1 MAEQSNWRRI
11 KRAFTFARPHRL
23 YLLFVVMLTLM
34 TAAMT
39 SVEPMIMKMIVD
51 GLTASDMSSL
61 LWGVII
67 LISLGLVKELATMGS
82 NFLSWRTR
90 LDIHYSLLDAAV
102 ERIHRM
108 PAHYHRNEGVGA
120 IMNRLDR
127 SIQGLINAV
136 SEISFNVLPA
146 VAYLT
151 MAIFLMIR
159 MDWRLTLVVAA
170 FTPLPAII
178 ASFAAPNQ
186 ISRERKLFDNWAKI
200 YSRFNEVLSGIV
212 TVRSFAMENAEKS
225 RFLKDVYNTNQIVVK
240 GIGFDSGVG
249 ALQNL
254 IILLARVAAVGF
266 GGYLVIKGDI
276 TVGTLVAFMGYVGGL
291 FGPVQGLTGIYR
303 ILRTASV
310 SLDQVFSFLDAPTHI
325 KDAPD
330 AVEVN
335 KLNGFVRFEDVSFS
349 YKSSS
354 DAKPLLESISFE
366 SKPGEMTA
374 IVGPSGAG
382 KTTLMAMLQ
391 RFYDPVKGRVTID
404 GVDLKSMKQDELR
417 RHIGV
422 VLQDALLFNETIR
435 DNIAYGRPDA
445 TLLEIQEAA
454 KAANAHDFILRM
466 ENGYDTYAGE
476 GGKRL
481 SAGERQRIAI
491 ARAILKDPPILIF
504 DEATSALDA
513 ESEALVQEAVETLIR
528 NRTTFFIAHRLSTV
542 VNADRIMVLRNG
554 NIVESGSHKDL
565 LDKKGY
571 YSSLVNRQTRGLLD
585 ISAHKEKS
593 QGQRAA

>member
-1 MAEQSNWRRI
+1 M
-11 KRAFTFARPHRL
+11 KRAFAFARPHRL
-23 YLLFVVMLTLM
+23 YLLFVVLLTLL
-34 TAAMT
+34 TAALT
-39 SVEPMIMKMIVD
+39 SIEPMIMKMIVD
-51 GLTASDMSSL
+51 GLTASELSSL
-61 LWGVII
+61 LWGVIV

-82 NFLSWRTR
+82 NFMSWRTR
-90 LDIHYSLLDAAV
+90 LDIHYSLLDATV

-127 SIQGLINAV
+127 SIQGLIGAV
-136 SEISFNVLPA
+136 GEISFNVLPA
-146 VAYLT
+146 ITYLG
-151 MAIFLMIR
+151 MAIFMMMR

-186 ISRERKLFDNWAKI
+186 IKRERTLFDNWARI

-212 TVRSFAMENAEKS
+212 TVRSFAMESEEKN
-225 RFLKDVYNTNQIVVK
+225 RFLKDVHKTNQVVVK
-240 GIGFDSGVG
+240 GIGFDAGVG

-254 IILLARVAAVGF
+254 VILLARVAAIGF
-266 GGYLVIKGDI
+266 GGYLVVKGDI
-276 TVGTLVAFMGYVGGL
+276 TVGTLVAFLGYVGGL
-291 FGPVQGLTGIYR
+291 FGPVQGLTGVYR

-310 SLDQVFSFLDAPTHI
+310 SLEQVFSMLDAPTHI
-325 KDAPD
+325 EDSPD
-330 AVEVN
+330 AHDVPTLRGDV
-335 KLNGFVRFEDVSFS
+335 KFENVWFS
-349 YKSSS
+349 YRGSG
-354 DAKPLLESISFE
+354 DDKPLLRGVSFDCR
-366 SKPGEMTA
+366 PGEMTA

-391 RFYDPVKGRVTID
+391 RFYDPVTGKITVD
-404 GVDLKSMKQDELR
+404 GIDLKTMKQNDLR

-435 DNIAYGRPDA
+435 DNIAYGRPSA
-445 TLLEIQEAA
+445 TLAEIRQAA
-454 KAANAHDFILRM
+454 KAANAHDFIMRT
-466 ENGYDTYAGE
+466 ENGYDTCAGE

-491 ARAILKDPPILIF
+491 ARAILKNPPILIF

-513 ESEALVQEAVETLIR
+513 ESEALVQEAIETLIR

-542 VNADRIMVLRNG
+542 VNANKILVLRDG
-554 NIVESGSHKDL
+554 HIIESGSHSDL
-565 LDKKGY
+565 LKQKGY

-585 ISAHKEKS
+585 ISS
-593 QGQRAA
+593 RAA